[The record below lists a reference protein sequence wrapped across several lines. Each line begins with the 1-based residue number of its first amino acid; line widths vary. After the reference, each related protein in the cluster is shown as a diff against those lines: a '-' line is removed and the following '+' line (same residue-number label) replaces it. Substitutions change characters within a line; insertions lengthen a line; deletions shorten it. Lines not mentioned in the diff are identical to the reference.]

1 MPWYITSMKSGN
13 HKWTPSNMVLVGKE
27 ERKNFTVEGPFKNLI
42 EAKKA
47 AKKKNRAKK
56 GSK

>member
-1 MPWYITSMKSGN
+1 
-13 HKWTPSNMVLVGKE
+13 MVLVGKE